1 MNCVCVYIYILLT
14 GTGYVIYGPICG
26 SVGGNDGETVQR
38 NLCPSKTTKT
48 VQRNFGFFWV

>member
-14 GTGYVIYGPICG
+14 GTGYIIYGPICG